1 MKSLI
6 RSIVRNN
13 NFLSMFGNVLFAGMA
28 FIAFAIL
35 ARSYTPADFGRYMIF
50 VVGGTFIEMFR
61 FGLTRTSMVKSLAS
75 SDSQRHPSLEG
86 AGYAIG
92 LVVTLAIN
100 LLIWLAFILI
110 PDVESSNFYYFLK
123 WYPWLSLANL
133 PMNNAI
139 NLVMARERFDRLLVI
154 RFISSTIFLAYVVAN
169 FLVLKRS
176 IEYTVVVQ
184 IVSQLAAS
192 VVCMVLGWDSVK
204 SIRHASWQA
213 AHELLSFG
221 KYSMGTLIS
230 TSLLKSADT
239 FILGLIPILGVDAVA
254 IYSIPLKLTEILE
267 IPLRSFAA
275 TVYPRMAKASSLDN
289 PQQVSGLLTDYTG
302 MLLLLFIPMLLFCE
316 VFAQPLV
323 LLFGGAQYLAAI
335 PIFRMYILYGLFLP
349 IDRLTGVALD
359 AIGKPKVNLYKVLV
373 MATINIAGDVVAI
386 VVLKSLIAVAAVT
399 VFNTFVG
406 AYIGYAVLRR
416 HLSINV
422 NHLFIRGWNLISAK
436 RRELYGHLSR

>member
-1 MKSLI
+1 
-6 RSIVRNN
+6 
-13 NFLSMFGNVLFAGMA
+13 MFGNVLFAGMA
-28 FIAFAIL
+28 FISFALL

-61 FGLTRTSMVKSLAS
+61 FGLTRTSIVKSLAS
-75 SDSQRHPSLEG
+75 ADSQRHPSLEG

-92 LVVTLAIN
+92 LAVTLAIN
-100 LLIWLAFILI
+100 LLIWLALVLI
-110 PDVESSNFYYFLK
+110 PDVETSSFYYFLK

-154 RFISSTIFLAYVVAN
+154 RFISSTIFLVYVIAN
-169 FLVLKRS
+169 FIVLKRS
-176 IEYTVVVQ
+176 IEDTVVVQ
-184 IVSQLAAS
+184 IVSQLVAS
-192 VVCMVLGWDSVK
+192 FVCMTLGWDSVK
-204 SIRHASWQA
+204 SIRHASRQSA
-213 AHELLSFG
+213 LELLNFG

-254 IYSIPLKLTEILE
+254 IYSIPLKLTELLE

-275 TVYPRMAKASSLDN
+275 TIYPRMAKASSVGNL
-289 PQQVSGLLTDYTG
+289 QQVSGLLTDYTG
-302 MLLLLFIPMLLFCE
+302 MLLLIFIPMLIFCE
-316 VFAQPLV
+316 LFAHPLV

-335 PIFRMYILYGLFLP
+335 PIFRVYILYGLFLP

-373 MATINIAGDVVAI
+373 MATINIVGDVMAI
-386 VVLKSLIAVAAVT
+386 VLLKSLVAMAVVT
-399 VFNTFVG
+399 IMNTIIG
-406 AYIGYAVLRR
+406 SLIGYAVLRR

-422 NHLFIRGWNLISAK
+422 GHLFIRGWNLISAK
-436 RRELYGHLSR
+436 RRELYGYLSR